1 MTGFSVDKNG
11 KQTGGLEQWATSLG
25 KMVGSVKGLWQ
36 QLETGKKKFDAM
48 NAAAGKSK
56 SSFSDYIK
64 YVSESEDATEAF
76 GLATLYTRAR
86 VLLLNMAL
94 STGLALAASLIVK
107 KIAEASQS
115 IGAGFSAKNPLD
127 LLTSSHPSPT
137 TTLDNPFF
145 SLDRFT
151 FCPFCKLIDII
162 MPPFPGF

>member
-1 MTGFSVDKNG
+1 MTGFSVDKDG

-36 QLETGKKKFDAM
+36 QLEMGKKKFDAM
-48 NAAAGKSK
+48 NVAAGKSK

-94 STGLALAASLIVK
+94 STGLALTEYRKYKVK
-107 KIAEASQS
+107 
-115 IGAGFSAKNPLD
+115 
-127 LLTSSHPSPT
+127 
-137 TTLDNPFF
+137 TLSDVEQDYLNFIKF
-145 SLDRFT
+145 LEQKT
-151 FCPFCKLIDII
+151 GKK
-162 MPPFPGF
+162 